1 MPITALYAALLT
13 PILLFLTF
21 RVIGHRRAQRVEIG
35 DGGDRELLRRMRV
48 HANFIETVPMVL
60 ILLALAESL
69 KAPGILLHAIG
80 LALVTGRVLHA
91 YGLAQEPHIIR
102 LRVAGMVLTLNSLIA
117 VAITCAVLALIHHDR
132 LLRVW

>member
-1 MPITALYAALLT
+1 MMPITALYAALLT

-48 HANFIETVPMVL
+48 HANFVETVPMAL

-69 KAPGILLHAIG
+69 KGPVLILHAIG
-80 LALVTGRVLHA
+80 LALLIGRLVHA
-91 YGLAQEPHIIR
+91 YALAQEPHIMQ
-102 LRVAGMVLTLNSLIA
+102 LRVAGMVATLTAIIAAALIA
-117 VAITCAVLALIHHDR
+117 FVKAVEAGALR
-132 LLRVW
+132 PFF